1 MAKDASNRVH
11 EGALEASIMKRHLIL
26 FVILSFTSL
35 ASFPGFA
42 ENWEV
47 PIVLDGATPIT
58 AEELVDLIDEM
69 DNLVLID
76 TRQPTKFSNGTIE
89 GSKSLPNTKTS
100 PRALSSLVPDKL
112 TPVVFYCDG
121 LSCPH
126 SMKSVKKAVSY
137 GYVNIFWFRGG
148 ITEWTDKGLPIK
160 NN

>member
-1 MAKDASNRVH
+1 MMRQ
-11 EGALEASIMKRHLIL
+11 
-26 FVILSFTSL
+26 ILSLLAILSL
-35 ASFPGFA
+35 SSFASVPVLA

-47 PIVLDGATPIT
+47 PVVLDGATPIT
-58 AEELVDLIDEM
+58 AEELVDLIDQM

-76 TRQPTKFSNGTIE
+76 TRQVSRFKEGTIQ

-100 PRALSSLVPDKL
+100 PGTLSNLAPDKL
-112 TPVVFYCDG
+112 TPLVFYCDG

-148 ITEWTDKGLPIK
+148 IDEWTEKGLPIK
-160 NN
+160 EK

>member
-1 MAKDASNRVH
+1 
-11 EGALEASIMKRHLIL
+11 MKRTVFLL
-26 FVILSFTSL
+26 VILNITFFSAIS
-35 ASFPGFA
+35 SPGFA
-42 ENWEV
+42 GNWEA

-76 TRQPTKFSNGTIE
+76 TRQSNQYNQGTIE
-89 GSKSLPNTKTS
+89 GSKSLPNTRTTPS
-100 PRALSSLVPDKL
+100 SLSSLVPDKL

-148 ITEWTDKGLPIK
+148 IAEWTEKGLPIK
-160 NN
+160 NE

>member
-1 MAKDASNRVH
+1 MPATMRRYK
-11 EGALEASIMKRHLIL
+11 GALEASIMKRNLIVL
-26 FVILSFTSL
+26 TVLSFISL
-35 ASFPGFA
+35 ASLA

-58 AEELVDLIDEM
+58 AEELVDLIDQM

-76 TRQPTKFSNGTIE
+76 ARQTEQFKQGTIK
-89 GSKSLPNTKTS
+89 GSISLPNTKTS
-100 PRALSSLVPDKL
+100 PGALSNLAPDKL
-112 TPVVFYCDG
+112 TPLVFYCDG

-148 ITEWTDKGLPIK
+148 IAEWTEKGLPIK
-160 NN
+160 HKGK

>member
-1 MAKDASNRVH
+1 
-11 EGALEASIMKRHLIL
+11 MKLTLVL
-26 FVILSFTSL
+26 FAILSFISL
-35 ASFPGFA
+35 PGFA
-42 ENWEV
+42 GNWEV

-76 TRQPTKFSNGTIE
+76 TRQSTQYDQGTIK
-89 GSKSLPNTKTS
+89 GSKSLPNTRTTPS
-100 PRALSSLVPDKL
+100 SLSNLVPDKL

-148 ITEWTDKGLPIK
+148 IAEWTEKGLPIK
-160 NN
+160 YQ